1 MEAIRDRLG
10 TASYAASTTASS
22 AGPDGVPLAQSRYGA
37 SCPPSKGT
45 ALQKRALTLSLAGAT
60 ALAAIS
66 TGVVANSGELS
77 SAANS
82 VAAPERAA
90 AAAPEQTTAAAPET
104 QAATADRKGGSQQA
118 DEAKKQTAEK
128 KAKALL
134 AGTTTASYFWDDG
147 SGVNGDTG
155 APAGG
160 KPMQKGLF
168 ASPSWPL
175 HTKVKVTYNGRSVT
189 GFVGDRGP
197 GEPSHRGIMLDLDT
211 YTFRYLY
218 DGKKPKTKYTAGVPA
233 GHLKGV
239 KYEVL
244 EWGKGPGKKGAP
256 KPFGS

>member
-1 MEAIRDRLG
+1 M
-10 TASYAASTTASS
+10 
-22 AGPDGVPLAQSRYGA
+22 
-37 SCPPSKGT
+37 
-45 ALQKRALTLSLAGAT
+45 QKRALTLSLAGAT
-60 ALAAIS
+60 ALAALS
-66 TGVVANSGELS
+66 TGVVANSGETT
-77 SAANS
+77 SASNT
-82 VAAPERAA
+82 VAAPQKSTASEQ
-90 AAAPEQTTAAAPET
+90 APAT
-104 QAATADRKGGSQQA
+104 QAATAERKAGDAQA
-118 DEAKKQTAEK
+118 DETKKATAEK

-197 GEPSHRGIMLDLDT
+197 GEPSHRGVMLDLDT

-218 DGKKPKTKYTAGVPA
+218 DGKQPKSKYTAGVPA
-233 GHLKGV
+233 GHLKNV

-244 EWGKGPGKKGAP
+244 EWGKGAGKKGAP

>member
-1 MEAIRDRLG
+1 
-10 TASYAASTTASS
+10 
-22 AGPDGVPLAQSRYGA
+22 
-37 SCPPSKGT
+37 
-45 ALQKRALTLSLAGAT
+45 LQKRALTLSLAGVT
-60 ALAAIS
+60 ALAAVS
-66 TGVVANSGELS
+66 TGIVVNADDVSQ
-77 SAANS
+77 AANT
-82 VAAPERAA
+82 VAAPQKDTS
-90 AAAPEQTTAAAPET
+90 AAAPAESATKKAEET
-104 QAATADRKGGSQQA
+104 
-118 DEAKKQTAEK
+118 KKQAAEK
-128 KAKALL
+128 KAKALY

-147 SGVNGDTG
+147 SGINGDTG

-197 GEPSHRGIMLDLDT
+197 GKPSHRGIMLDLDT

-218 DGKKPKTKYTAGVPA
+218 DGKQPSSKYNAGVGA

-244 EWGKGPGKKGAP
+244 QWGKGAGKKGAP
-256 KPFGS
+256 QPFGS

>member
-1 MEAIRDRLG
+1 
-10 TASYAASTTASS
+10 
-22 AGPDGVPLAQSRYGA
+22 V
-37 SCPPSKGT
+37 
-45 ALQKRALTLSLAGAT
+45 LQKRALTLSLAGVT
-60 ALAAIS
+60 ALAAVT
-66 TGVVANSGELS
+66 TGVVVDAEDVEL
-77 SAANS
+77 AATAT
-82 VAAPERAA
+82 VD
-90 AAAPEQTTAAAPET
+90 APEQQGASPLAAAT
-104 QAATADRKGGSQQA
+104 QAATADR
-118 DEAKKQTAEK
+118 DEQKAEESKKETAEK
-128 KAKALL
+128 KAKALYS
-134 AGTTTASYFWDDG
+134 GSTTASYFWDDG

-218 DGKKPKTKYTAGVPA
+218 DGGKPKSKYTAGVPA

-239 KYEVL
+239 KYEVI

-256 KPFGS
+256 RPFGS